1 MYPRIRKARMKENF
15 YLIILIDLL
24 VYQETILKGRRVYLD
39 FTENTKQQDILFESL
54 STEAYEYLRQAD
66 ALFGT
71 PIERVK
77 QMNEPAIQFYQDH
90 KVNLYEEK
98 LEIAICAQHNNGGLA
113 IQEAAMEGDECI
125 AKWRPVRPIPEV
137 DYFFENQW
145 KLYRNR
151 FRD

>member
-1 MYPRIRKARMKENF
+1 MKENF

-39 FTENTKQQDILFESL
+39 FTKNTKQQDILFESL

-98 LEIAICAQHNNGGLA
+98 LEIAICAQHINGGLA